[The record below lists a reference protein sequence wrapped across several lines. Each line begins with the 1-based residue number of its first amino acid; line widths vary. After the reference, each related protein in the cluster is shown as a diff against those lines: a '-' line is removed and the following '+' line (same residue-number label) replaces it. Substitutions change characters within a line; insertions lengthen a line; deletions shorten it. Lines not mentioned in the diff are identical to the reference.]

1 MEKRKEDHVT
11 ESHCVIMHR
20 MHKKVWCLWDAQE
33 GFGRGKKEEQKTFE
47 ADWHNRDGDS
57 QSIGH
62 GAEDL
67 DV

>member
-1 MEKRKEDHVT
+1 
-11 ESHCVIMHR
+11 MHR
-20 MHKKVWCLWDAQE
+20 MHKKVWCLWNAEE

-47 ADWHNRDGDS
+47 ADWHNRDGGS

-67 DV
+67 HV